1 MFLVSMHNE
10 GLCHGLSTDI
20 CHYNVHLESLSL
32 TFPFM
37 SCLAGHLLLISDCS
51 ATGHVHSFAFS
62 SSVTSLSN
70 HCPIFS
76 SFPSLLSMLG
86 HLVGII
92 HFAFGYSLTSNSI
105 LFKLKGF
112 SSQDYWSSLLQYFY
126 LTAKQ
131 RLVDE
136 VIFLN

>member
-1 MFLVSMHNE
+1 MHNE

-32 TFPFM
+32 TCPFI

-51 ATGHVHSFAFS
+51 ATGHGHSFAFS

-76 SFPSLLSMLG
+76 SFPSLLSILG

-105 LFKLKGF
+105 LFLKGF
-112 SSQDYWSSLLQYFY
+112 SSQDYWSSLFTVLLFNSK
-126 LTAKQ
+126 T
-131 RLVDE
+131 E
-136 VIFLN
+136 VG